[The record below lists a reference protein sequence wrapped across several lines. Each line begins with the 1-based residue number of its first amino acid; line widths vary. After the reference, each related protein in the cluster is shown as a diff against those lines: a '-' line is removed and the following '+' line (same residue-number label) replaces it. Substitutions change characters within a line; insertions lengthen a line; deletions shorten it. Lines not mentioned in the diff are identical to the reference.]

1 MKTRSS
7 ISILLSCALFAA
19 CSGKDKKTASAPETA
34 AKDHAVKG
42 VTFNNGG
49 KWSANPETTAGID
62 RMRSLISGFTTVKD
76 PSTHPKLI
84 ADLEREYAD
93 IIKNCTMT
101 GEAHNQLH
109 KFLAPITKM
118 MEPLKAGDPKVVNDA
133 LIKLDNHLKTYS
145 AYFE

>member
-1 MKTRSS
+1 M
-7 ISILLSCALFAA
+7 
-19 CSGKDKKTASAPETA
+19 
-34 AKDHAVKG
+34 
-42 VTFNNGG
+42 TFNNGG
-49 KWSANPETTAGID
+49 KWAANPETTAGID
-62 RMRSLISGFTTVKD
+62 RMRSLISGFATVND

-109 KFLAPITKM
+109 KFLVPITRM
-118 MEPLKAGDPKVVNDA
+118 METLKAGDPKVVNDA